1 MTRSG
6 TNPHQTFARDSR
18 RVAGLERS
26 REREIKEGV
35 KTQKCSGKRKRHSA
49 PRHIRNITT
58 HRSYVTNPISV
69 PEKQSRIFVILV
81 VRSSHIFGTRGVIH
95 GWRYHWER
103 HRWFWEW
110 PDHLVFRSI
119 MVLMTGPTVALDQC
133 NWKHVDKSN
142 PYEEISQLSIK

>member
-58 HRSYVTNPISV
+58 HRSYVTNPTNV
-69 PEKQSRIFVILV
+69 PEKPSLLFVILV
-81 VRSSHIFGTRGVIH
+81 VRPSHILGRAVSFMGEDIT
-95 GWRYHWER
+95 ER
-103 HRWFWEW
+103 DIDGFESD
-110 PDHLVFRSI
+110 PI
-119 MVLMTGPTVALDQC
+119 
-133 NWKHVDKSN
+133 
-142 PYEEISQLSIK
+142 I